1 MKTRVKR
8 MMESDDVDPAET
20 DEASRQVKLVKKML
34 LQEEVDRKCMEIFRT
49 LVHKNSKLRMNF
61 VFILQFFRINSQ
73 FEIALSRI
81 HCLHCLISEFL

>member
-1 MKTRVKR
+1 
-8 MMESDDVDPAET
+8 MESDEVNPNET

-34 LQEEVDRKCMEIFRT
+34 LQEEVDRKCMEIFRG
-49 LVHKNSKLRMNF
+49 LVNKSSKLRMNF

-81 HCLHCLISEFL
+81 HCLHCLIS